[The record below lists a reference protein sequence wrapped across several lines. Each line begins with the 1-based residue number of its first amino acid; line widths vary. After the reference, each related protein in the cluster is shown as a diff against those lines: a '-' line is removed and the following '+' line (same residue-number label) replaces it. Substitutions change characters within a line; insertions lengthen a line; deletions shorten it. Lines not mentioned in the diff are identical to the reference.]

1 MKFGAVIE
9 SGGGASRPG
18 PLEEQERL
26 ESMVQCNFCIHF
38 RGYGLHACAG
48 HCVKLDKDIGG
59 GYIGNYR
66 KVGKDCDYF
75 ECIPAFLIND
85 EGGEE

>member
-1 MKFGAVIE
+1 MKIIVGSSSI
-9 SGGGASRPG
+9 SGDILVDYNEAKA
-18 PLEEQERL
+18 
-26 ESMVQCNFCIHF
+26 CNFCIHF

-75 ECIPAFLIND
+75 ECRPALLIND
-85 EGGEE
+85 EGDNK